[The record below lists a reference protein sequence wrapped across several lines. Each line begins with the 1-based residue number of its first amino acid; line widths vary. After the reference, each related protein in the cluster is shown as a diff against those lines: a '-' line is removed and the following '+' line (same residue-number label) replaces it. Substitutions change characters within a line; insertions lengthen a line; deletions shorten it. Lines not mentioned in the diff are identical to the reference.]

1 MSTSGPRFW
10 LRWATRDL
18 RGRWP
23 LVLAIGLLLA
33 GGVGLAAGLGSM
45 RDWRVDSNDASFAA
59 LEVHDLRIEA
69 EEGTFAPAGSLKRA
83 AASIPDA
90 GAIAAASER
99 LIVPTQIDASAAAG
113 QSVIT
118 PGQLIGVPVEPERR
132 VDSVTVTGPAV
143 DSIAVEDGTALSPS
157 QDGAGEAILDAR
169 YAEENGIEAPA
180 RIQLAGGRK
189 VEVVGLGS
197 SPETF
202 VVAGPGG
209 QFASQADFGSVFLP
223 LASAQ
228 AVAGR
233 RGQVNDMVVVL
244 RPGANRAAIAAQLE
258 SAIGR
263 AVPGFGASV
272 TTTAD
277 IDGRRILYDD
287 ADNDQQLFDVFA
299 FLTLAGAAFG
309 AFNLISRTIESQR
322 REIGVGMA
330 LGVEPRRLAIRPL
343 LLGLEIAVMGVAL
356 GVLVGLAVNAWLRE
370 VLVDQLPLP
379 ILETDLRVGKFAERA
394 AIGFA
399 IPLLAAAWPV
409 RRGLR
414 MTPIDAIRVGFRAAR
429 GGGLAPLAARLHLP
443 GGSIGQM
450 APRNVLRAPR
460 RTLLTVLAS
469 AAVVSVAVSMSGM
482 LDSFQATVDR
492 NVAEELRVAPDRLT
506 VTLDRYYDAGEER
519 VGALGESPAVAGSSS
534 YLSVPGDL
542 RSGSG
547 EIEVI
552 AETIPGRRAIWQPR
566 ASAGR
571 LPAGPRE
578 VLIAESAAEDLDVGP
593 GDRVILLHPRRIGP
607 DRFVPARTEVLVTG
621 THPDPFRFPLY
632 LSEAG
637 AAELGLTG
645 AVNTVD
651 VLPAA
656 GVSEDAMKLALIS
669 EPGVASIATASTLSD
684 SLDEGLDEFAAT
696 IRVVV
701 AITVVLVLLIA
712 FNSTAINAD
721 ERAREHATMLAYGL
735 PLRTVVR
742 IAVVESL
749 IMGVLATAIGVFLG
763 LLILGWVVN
772 VSLEEVLPELGAVVS
787 LAPGSIVLAAVAGAG
802 AMALAPL
809 LTIRRLRRMDI
820 PSTLRVVE

>member
-1 MSTSGPRFW
+1 MRSSGPGFW
-10 LRWATRDL
+10 LRWALRDL

-45 RDWRVDSNDASFAA
+45 RDWRVESNDASFAA
-59 LEVHDLRIEA
+59 LRVHDLRVEA
-69 EEGTFAPAGSLKRA
+69 EEGAFAPAGSLERA
-83 AASIPDA
+83 AAGIRDA
-90 GAIAAASER
+90 DAIADASER

-113 QSVIT
+113 STVIT
-118 PGQLIGVPVEPERR
+118 PGQLIGVAVEPERR
-132 VDSVTVTGPAV
+132 VDSVTVTGPPV
-143 DSIAVEDGTALSPS
+143 DSIAVESGTALPS
-157 QDGAGEAILDAR
+157 AGSGTEAVLDAR

-180 RIQLAGGRK
+180 RIELAGGGTAS
-189 VEVVGLGS
+189 VVGLGS

-202 VVAGPGG
+202 VVGGPGG
-209 QFASQADFGSVFLP
+209 QFAAEADFGSVFVS
-223 LASAQ
+223 LAAAQ
-228 AVAGR
+228 RLAGR
-233 RGQVNDMVVVL
+233 PGQVNDMVVAL
-244 RPGANRAAIAAQLE
+244 RPGADASAVEAQLKAAIE
-258 SAIGR
+258 RS
-263 AVPGFGASV
+263 VPGFGIAV

-299 FLTLAGAAFG
+299 FLILAGAAFG

-356 GVLVGLAVNAWLRE
+356 GVLAGLAVNAWLRGL
-370 VLVDQLPLP
+370 LVDQLPLP

-414 MTPIDAIRVGFRAAR
+414 MTPIEAIRVGFRAAR
-429 GGGLAPLAARLHLP
+429 GGGLAPLTARLPLP
-443 GGSIGQM
+443 GGSIAQM
-450 APRNVLRAPR
+450 APRNVMRAPR
-460 RTLLTVLAS
+460 RTALTVLAS

-492 NVAEELRVAPDRLT
+492 NVEEELRVAPDRLT
-506 VTLDRYYDAGEER
+506 VTLDGYYPADGEPIR
-519 VGALGESPAVAGSSS
+519 SLAASPAVAASAG
-534 YLSVPGDL
+534 YLSVPGKL
-542 RSGSG
+542 RSAAG
-547 EIEVI
+547 EIEVVV
-552 AETIPGRRAIWQPR
+552 EPVPGQDAVWEPR
-566 ASAGR
+566 VSEGE
-571 LPAGPRE
+571 PPTGPRE
-578 VLIAESAAEDLDVGP
+578 VLIAESAAEDLEIGP
-593 GDRVILLHPRRIGP
+593 GDRATLLHPRRIGP
-607 DRFVPARTEVLVTG
+607 DRFVPAETEVLVTG

-632 LSEAG
+632 MSEAA

-645 AVNTVD
+645 AVNTLD
-651 VLPAA
+651 VVPAA
-656 GVSEDAMKLALIS
+656 GVSEDAMKRELIGA
-669 EPGVASIATASTLSD
+669 PGVASIASASTLSD
-684 SLDEGLDEFAAT
+684 SLDEGLDEFGAI

-701 AITVVLVLLIA
+701 AIAVILVLLIA

-735 PLRTVVR
+735 PLRTVLR

-749 IMGVLATAIGVFLG
+749 IMGVLATLIGVVLG

-772 VSLEEVLPELGAVVS
+772 VSLEEVLPELGVVVS
-787 LAPGSIVLAAVAGAG
+787 LAPGSIALAALAGAG

-809 LTIRRLRRMDI
+809 LTIRKLRRMDI